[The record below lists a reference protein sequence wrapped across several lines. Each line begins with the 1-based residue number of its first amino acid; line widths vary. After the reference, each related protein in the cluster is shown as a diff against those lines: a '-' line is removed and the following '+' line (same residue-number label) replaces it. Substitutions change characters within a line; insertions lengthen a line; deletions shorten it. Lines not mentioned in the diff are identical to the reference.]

1 MPITKVQVSS
11 QKQERD
17 VSPIINTL
25 NSRAVSTQCVTCPPL
40 ELCPVCPKGQVCQL
54 ALPPSCAQCPKYNCI
69 PDPDAKHTSSAGPI
83 GGAVGGVLLAFV
95 LAGFLF
101 WFWRRRHQRA
111 KAAVRKARVDGK
123 IRAAGADKFRPGA
136 SKSNL
141 IGMQDDGEKS
151 QHSSARGDGAKSPFS
166 NAAAVNNTNNNRG
179 RKTPNSTEEK
189 DGEEDLD
196 DEDVEWTE
204 LREDGL
210 TAFRAKP
217 GQNGEVE
224 QDLAA
229 LKRRSIGAAT
239 HLSRITEGAE
249 DEEDD
254 ERDHKRR
261 SRVYDTIMEEANLGG
276 SEENDFRGSGEGHVR
291 AHSSGASVG
300 NEMNRPRSRKS
311 GLGRASNPFLDAFDV
326 SSIMSGTSSQNML
339 QDQTA
344 GSSNLEHTNWHLQTP
359 LEAPSRVHR
368 PLGAPLVDL
377 TGKPK
382 QLSPSA
388 ASSSSRGGGSPIA
401 QLLSPSLST
410 NSSMHGSAPSRPKRK
425 PDLNLRLEDGVEP
438 GKIGDDLRKA
448 TKSPGAYSNDANS
461 ERGLLSP
468 AAPSS
473 PISMRFDSRRNT
485 VESRKT
491 QDFPAELAKSP
502 AYNKEMNKSD
512 RRNSTMTTNTVSTI
526 GTFDYVMSAP
536 QIVTPA
542 NTQGPKRMQL
552 NTGKAHLVRSLS
564 AVRRE
569 QEEQKANRAERSDL
583 DTNSY
588 LGTESQ
594 TDDPFSDV
602 QGTSTPQTRRSP
614 SPAYTF
620 GPGLASPAATLST
633 LDASTMP
640 SFAYR
645 GFQASRPQSTMSGAS
660 LPFVDRPLYE
670 TTDRSPTDAHPRESI
685 ASLGSQRETL
695 LPLRASAM
703 SGRPLTNLSRQSS
716 ASIGGLSVFDEI
728 PFHIGQE
735 DVGSSSGHGGGDSST
750 LHTSINQ
757 HVNIEM
763 PQDAHT
769 KIHEAKQRIA
779 SQASSHHTVEMGD
792 DDDDDGLSPF
802 GDHHASSHPRDRPGS
817 DIVEDLRSVNN
828 DDQLRD
834 VEEDE
839 EDELDNLSIISMT
852 RKENPLRT
860 GTNPE
865 FDQIRLRHELD
876 NYPFNVETSSSK
888 S

>member
-1 MPITKVQVSS
+1 MPATKP
-11 QKQERD
+11 RNA
-17 VSPIINTL
+17 SPATNTL
-25 NSRAVSTQCVTCPPL
+25 SRRAFSTQCVTCPPL
-40 ELCPVCPKGQVCQL
+40 EPCPVCPKGQVCQL

-69 PDPDAKHTSSAGPI
+69 PDPDANHSSSAGPI

-101 WFWRRRHQRA
+101 WSWRRRHQRA
-111 KAAVRKARVDGK
+111 KAALRKARVDAK
-123 IRAAGADKFRPGA
+123 IRAAGAEKFRPGA

-151 QHSSARGDGAKSPFS
+151 QHSSARGDGAKSPS
-166 NAAAVNNTNNNRG
+166 TNAAAVNNKG
-179 RKTPNSTEEK
+179 RKTPSSTDGKE
-189 DGEEDLD
+189 GEEDLD

-217 GQNGEVE
+217 GQKGEVE

-254 ERDHKRR
+254 EKEYRRR

-276 SEENDFRGSGEGHVR
+276 SDENDFRGGEGHVR

-300 NEMNRPRSRKS
+300 NEMNKPRSRKS
-311 GLGRASNPFLDAFDV
+311 GLGRASNPFLDAYDV

-339 QDQTA
+339 QEQTA

-368 PLGAPLVDL
+368 PIGAPLVDL
-377 TGKPK
+377 QGKPK

-401 QLLSPSLST
+401 QLLSPSPSA
-410 NSSMHGSAPSRPKRK
+410 NSSMHGSAPSRPMRK

-438 GKIGDDLRKA
+438 GKIGEDLRK
-448 TKSPGAYSNDANS
+448 TPRSPGLYSNDANS

-473 PISMRFDSRRNT
+473 PISLRFDSRRNT
-485 VESRKT
+485 MDSRKT

-502 AYNKEMNKSD
+502 AYNKEINKFD
-512 RRNSTMTTNTVSTI
+512 RRNSTMTTNTVSTV

-564 AVRRE
+564 AIRRE
-569 QEEQKANRAERSDL
+569 QEEQKANRAQMSEIDS
-583 DTNSY
+583 NSY
-588 LGTESQ
+588 LGTESH
-594 TDDPFSDV
+594 TEDPFSDV

-614 SPAYTF
+614 SPANTF
-620 GPGLASPAATLST
+620 GRELASPAASLST

-640 SFAYR
+640 PFAYR

-660 LPFVDRPLYE
+660 LPFVDRPLFE
-670 TTDRSPTDAHPRESI
+670 PTDRSPTDAHPRESI
-685 ASLGSQRETL
+685 ATLGSQRETL
-695 LPLRASAM
+695 LPLRASGM
-703 SGRPLTNLSRQSS
+703 SGRPLTNVSRQSA

-728 PFHIGQE
+728 PFHIGAE
-735 DVGSSSGHGGGDSST
+735 DVASSNGHGGGDSST
-750 LHTSINQ
+750 QHTSLSQ

-763 PQDAHT
+763 PQDAHS

-792 DDDDDGLSPF
+792 DDESSPF
-802 GDHHASSHPRDRPGS
+802 GDHNASSDPRDQAGS
-817 DIVEDLRSVNN
+817 DIMEDLRSVNN

-839 EDELDNLSIISMT
+839 VDDLDSLSINSAI
-852 RKENPLRT
+852 RKEAPLRT

-876 NYPFNVETSSSK
+876 NYPFNVEASSSK

>member
-1 MPITKVQVSS
+1 MPVTKS
-11 QKQERD
+11 QDFYEKEERD
-17 VSPIINTL
+17 IPWSLDMPNR
-25 NSRAVSTQCVTCPPL
+25 RAVSTQCITCPPL
-40 ELCPVCPKGQVCQL
+40 EPCPICPKGQVCQL
-54 ALPPSCAQCPKYNCI
+54 ALPPFACTSCAKYNCI
-69 PDPDAKHTSSAGPI
+69 PDPDAKHSNSAGPI

-111 KAAVRKARVDGK
+111 KAAVRKARVDAK
-123 IRAAGADKFRPGA
+123 IRAAGAEKFRPGA

-141 IGMQDDGEKS
+141 IGLQDDGEKS
-151 QHSSARGDGAKSPFS
+151 QHSSARGDGAKSPF
-166 NAAAVNNTNNNRG
+166 NAAAAATSRG
-179 RKTPNSTEEK
+179 RKTPNSTEGKE
-189 DGEEDLD
+189 GEEDLD

-210 TAFRAKP
+210 TAFRAKA
-217 GQNGEVE
+217 GQKGEVE

-254 ERDHKRR
+254 ERDYRRR

-276 SEENDFRGSGEGHVR
+276 SEEND
-291 AHSSGASVG
+291 SVVVKV
-300 NEMNRPRSRKS
+300 MLVHIHPVH
-311 GLGRASNPFLDAFDV
+311 LL
-326 SSIMSGTSSQNML
+326 NML

-377 TGKPK
+377 VGKPK
-382 QLSPSA
+382 TLSPSA

-401 QLLSPSLST
+401 QLLSPSPSA
-410 NSSMHGSAPSRPKRK
+410 NSSMHGSAPSRPVRK

-438 GKIGDDLRKA
+438 GKIGEDLRK
-448 TKSPGAYSNDANS
+448 TPRSPGLYSNDANS

-473 PISMRFDSRRNT
+473 PISLRFDSRRNT
-485 VESRKT
+485 IESRKT

-502 AYNKEMNKSD
+502 AYNKEISKFD
-512 RRNSTMTTNTVSTI
+512 RRNSTLTTNTVSTV
-526 GTFDYVMSAP
+526 GTFDYVLSAP
-536 QIVTPA
+536 QIVTSTT
-542 NTQGPKRMQL
+542 TQGPKRMQL

-569 QEEQKANRAERSDL
+569 QEEQKADRVRNSEV

-588 LGTESQ
+588 LGTDSH

-602 QGTSTPQTRRSP
+602 QGTSTPHTRRTP
-614 SPAYTF
+614 SPANTF
-620 GPGLASPAATLST
+620 GPDLASPTATLST

-640 SFAYR
+640 PFAYR

-660 LPFVDRPLYE
+660 LPFIDRPLYE

-685 ASLGSQRETL
+685 ATLGSQRETL
-695 LPLRASAM
+695 LPLRASEMA
-703 SGRPLTNLSRQSS
+703 GRPLTNFSRQSA

-735 DVGSSSGHGGGDSST
+735 DVGSSSGHGGDNST
-750 LHTSINQ
+750 SHTSMNQ
-757 HVNIEM
+757 HINIEM
-763 PQDAHT
+763 PQDAHS
-769 KIHEAKQRIA
+769 KIHEAKRRIA
-779 SQASSHHTVEMGD
+779 SQASSHHTVHIGD
-792 DDDDDGLSPF
+792 DEDDSSPF
-802 GDHHASSHPRDRPGS
+802 GDQHASSDPRDRAGS
-817 DIVEDLRSVNN
+817 DIMEDLRSVNN
-828 DDQLRD
+828 DDRLRD

-839 EDELDNLSIISMT
+839 VDELDDLSINSIS
-852 RKENPLRT
+852 RKELPLRT

>member
-1 MPITKVQVSS
+1 MPITKPQNA
-11 QKQERD
+11 
-17 VSPIINTL
+17 SPKTNTIEH
-25 NSRAVSTQCVTCPPL
+25 RAVSTQCITCPPL
-40 ELCPVCPKGQVCQL
+40 EVCPTCPKGQVCQL
-54 ALPPSCAQCPKYNCI
+54 SLPPFTCTQCAKYNCI
-69 PDPDAKHTSSAGPI
+69 PDPDAKHSSSAGPI

-111 KAAVRKARVDGK
+111 KAALRKARVDAK
-123 IRAAGADKFRPGA
+123 IRAAGAEKFRPGA

-151 QHSSARGDGAKSPFS
+151 QHSSNRGDGAKSPFT
-166 NAAAVNNTNNNRG
+166 NAASVTNKG
-179 RKTPNSTEEK
+179 RKTPSSTDGK

-254 ERDHKRR
+254 EKEYRRR

-276 SEENDFRGSGEGHVR
+276 SDENDFRGSEGHVR
-291 AHSSGASVG
+291 AHSSGASIG

-311 GLGRASNPFLDAFDV
+311 GLGRASNPFLDAYDV

-368 PLGAPLVDL
+368 PVGAPLVDL
-377 TGKPK
+377 QGKPK

-388 ASSSSRGGGSPIA
+388 ASPSSRGGGSPIA
-401 QLLSPSLST
+401 QLLSPSPSA
-410 NSSMHGSAPSRPKRK
+410 NSSMHGSAPSRPMRK

-438 GKIGDDLRKA
+438 GKIGDDLRK
-448 TKSPGAYSNDANS
+448 TPRSPGLYSNDAHS

-473 PISMRFDSRRNT
+473 PISLRFDSRRNT
-485 VESRKT
+485 IESRKT

-502 AYNKEMNKSD
+502 AYNKEINKFD
-512 RRNSTMTTNTVSTI
+512 KRNSTMTTNTVSTM

-564 AVRRE
+564 AIRRE
-569 QEEQKANRAERSDL
+569 QEEQKANQAHNSEIDS
-583 DTNSY
+583 NSY
-588 LGTESQ
+588 LGTDSHA
-594 TDDPFSDV
+594 DDPFSDV

-614 SPAYTF
+614 SPSNTF
-620 GPGLASPAATLST
+620 GRELASPAASLAT
-633 LDASTMP
+633 LDVSSMP
-640 SFAYR
+640 PFAYR

-670 TTDRSPTDAHPRESI
+670 PTDRSPTDAHPRESI
-685 ASLGSQRETL
+685 ATLSSQRETL
-695 LPLRASAM
+695 LPLRASGM
-703 SGRPLTNLSRQSS
+703 SGRPLTNISRQSS

-735 DVGSSSGHGGGDSST
+735 DMASSSGHGGDSSIQ
-750 LHTSINQ
+750 HTSLNQ
-757 HVNIEM
+757 HVNIQM
-763 PQDAHT
+763 PQDANS

-779 SQASSHHTVEMGD
+779 SQASSHHTVDMGD
-792 DDDDDGLSPF
+792 DDDDDESSPF
-802 GDHHASSHPRDRPGS
+802 GDHHASSDQRDQAGS
-817 DIVEDLRSVNN
+817 DIMEDLRSVNN

-839 EDELDNLSIISMT
+839 DDDLDSLPIKNAIK
-852 RKENPLRT
+852 KEIPLRT

-876 NYPFNVETSSSK
+876 NYPFNVETSSTK